1 MYDKLKKGKKAEEM
15 YIKGAE
21 KGEYRCAF
29 IMGGKYFDYGNFK
42 EAVKYYLISAN
53 KGHAK
58 SMYNLALS
66 YDILENYPEARK
78 WYQKAYENGIED
90 AKEDLKELEGK

>member
-1 MYDKLKKGKKAEEM
+1 M
-15 YIKGAE
+15 
-21 KGEYRCAF
+21 
-29 IMGGKYFDYGNFK
+29 
-42 EAVKYYLISAN
+42 ISAN

-78 WYQKAYENGIED
+78 WYQKAYENGIEK

>member
-1 MYDKLKKGKKAEEM
+1 
-15 YIKGAE
+15 
-21 KGEYRCAF
+21 
-29 IMGGKYFDYGNFK
+29 MGGKYFDYGNFK

-66 YDILENYPEARK
+66 YDTLKNYSEARK
-78 WYQKAYENGIED
+78 WYQKAYENGIEK

>member
-1 MYDKLKKGKKAEEM
+1 
-15 YIKGAE
+15 
-21 KGEYRCAF
+21 
-29 IMGGKYFDYGNFK
+29 MGGKYFDYGNFK
-42 EAVKYYLISAN
+42 EAAKFYLISAN